1 MVNQGRVIATLSR
14 WEQPVHDAET
24 IEAIATVHALSF
36 TKMID
41 IDEVVLKDD
50 SLLNYNESIA
60 IERTY
65 WDVLWY
71 YVKYRAMKLK
81 WKKSGSKGYM
91 VKPNGLR
98 PWKKILNN

>member
-1 MVNQGRVIATLSR
+1 MKGIFKENHNSLSGIYKINIDGAVFSLLNFFGVGAMVMVNQGRVIATLSR

-41 IDEVVLKDD
+41 IDEVVLKYD

-65 WDVLWY
+65 
-71 YVKYRAMKLK
+71 
-81 WKKSGSKGYM
+81 
-91 VKPNGLR
+91 
-98 PWKKILNN
+98 